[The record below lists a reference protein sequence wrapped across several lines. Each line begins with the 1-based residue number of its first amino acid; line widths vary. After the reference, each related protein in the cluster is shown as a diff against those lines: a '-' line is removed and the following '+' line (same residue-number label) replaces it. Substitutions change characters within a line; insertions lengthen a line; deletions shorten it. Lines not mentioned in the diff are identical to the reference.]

1 MCGLIQDL
9 VQKRDQRLPAFQRET
24 LLAQVFCL
32 QELFESLSVNERRQN
47 MALFLSGRSFKGAFN
62 AFLDPLSLVW
72 VLDVHVFD
80 TDRTNVGIVQA
91 GKQIAK

>member
-1 MCGLIQDL
+1 
-9 VQKRDQRLPAFQRET
+9 
-24 LLAQVFCL
+24 
-32 QELFESLSVNERRQN
+32 